1 MQKKTLTT
9 IFVSLGI
16 LGVIGYVVFAAFLFS
31 LNEKNVRCKNLDIR
45 VSGKVKMLT
54 KEEIS
59 EIIQKKGI
67 HPVGMP
73 LSAIRTD
80 RIEKGLLKNDM
91 IREAF
96 CYHDPRGNVSL
107 LVRLREPKYMILGSK
122 NFYVDTDRKLF
133 PVSMNQLAYVPVVT
147 GVVTR
152 GFAKNELYNFVDFI
166 SAHPFWNDQIEQIH
180 VRAQDKVELVPRV
193 GDAII
198 LMGSLDNFEDKLLRV
213 ERLYRKAFSEMGWN
227 RYVLLDLRYDN
238 QLVAVKRKQS
248 KGEI

>member
-1 MQKKTLTT
+1 
-9 IFVSLGI
+9 
-16 LGVIGYVVFAAFLFS
+16 
-31 LNEKNVRCKNLDIR
+31 
-45 VSGKVKMLT
+45 
-54 KEEIS
+54 
-59 EIIQKKGI
+59 
-67 HPVGMP
+67 
-73 LSAIRTD
+73 
-80 RIEKGLLKNDM
+80 
-91 IREAF
+91 
-96 CYHDPRGNVSL
+96 
-107 LVRLREPKYMILGSK
+107 
-122 NFYVDTDRKLF
+122 
-133 PVSMNQLAYVPVVT
+133 
-147 GVVTR
+147 
-152 GFAKNELYNFVDFI
+152 VDFI